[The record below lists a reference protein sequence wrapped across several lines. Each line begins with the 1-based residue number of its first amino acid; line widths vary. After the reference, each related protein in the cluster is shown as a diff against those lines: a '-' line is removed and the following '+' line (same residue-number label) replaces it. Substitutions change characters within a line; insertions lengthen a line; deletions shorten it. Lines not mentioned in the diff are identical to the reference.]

1 MRLNLP
7 VTQNEY
13 PVRDDVVIV
22 SHTDLKGRITYANDD
37 FCEYAGMTREE
48 LLGQPH
54 NVIRHPD
61 MPPEAFR
68 DLWATIKAG
77 HVWQGIVKNRRKNGD
92 HYWVKAT
99 VAPLPDGSGYMS
111 IRLKPLAE
119 EKTAAEALYARMRAG
134 APLRLERGRLRPGP
148 VKRLLNHLGLESRY
162 WITLFVGAGFY
173 GVAVLFALQG
183 RTMELTWV
191 SAAGL
196 CSFMGLGVWMRRRLH
211 VGIGELKTM
220 AQAVAALD
228 LRADVDDDHHDE
240 IRALLDVLKVIRA
253 RFYETVIT
261 LRQSQKRL
269 RTEVGEELQR
279 AGQTRSTAQGQT
291 AAAHTLAAS
300 TEQLAQAMQEIATTA
315 AQAAERIEALI
326 ATNRQAT
333 ARVRDSAEQ
342 TSKLSDE
349 LAALAHEVEA
359 FKGSMDSMRSVIDVI
374 GEIAAQTNLLALNAS
389 IEAARAGESGRGFAV
404 VADEVR
410 KLAERTAQATTE
422 IGAMIGKVQSQ
433 VDHAVAQ
440 TQAGRETVET
450 TVRKALASAEE
461 IAGIEHA
468 LEAIG
473 TESAQIP
480 RSVEAQAQVTQQ
492 AAGEITHLAQM
503 SEALEQMAHHSEEAA
518 RLLERTA
525 QEIAAMLQQFR
536 T

>member
-22 SHTDLKGRITYANDD
+22 SHTDRKGRITFVNDD

-77 HVWQGIVKNRRKNGD
+77 DVWQGIVKNRRKNGD
-92 HYWVKAT
+92 HYWVNAT

-111 IRLKPLAE
+111 IRLKPPAE
-119 EKTAAEALYARMRAG
+119 EKAAAESLYARMRAG
-134 APLRLERGRLRPGP
+134 ESLRLERGRLRPGP
-148 VKRLLNHLGLESRY
+148 LRRMLNRLGLESRY

-173 GVAVLFALQG
+173 GVAVLLALEG
-183 RTMELTWV
+183 RTTALAWV

-196 CSFMGLGVWMRRRLH
+196 LSFIGLGTWMRRRLR

-228 LRADVDDDHHDE
+228 LRPDIDDDHHDE
-240 IRALLDVLKVIRA
+240 IRTLLDVLKVIRA

-269 RTEVGEELQR
+269 RTEVDEELQR
-279 AGQTRSTAQGQT
+279 AGQTRSSAQEQT
-291 AAAHTLAAS
+291 AAAQTLAAS
-300 TEQLAQAMQEIATTA
+300 SEQLAHAMAEIAATA
-315 AQAAERIEALI
+315 AQSVERIDALI

-349 LAALAHEVEA
+349 LTAIAHEVEA

-450 TVRKALASAEE
+450 TVHKALASAEE

-473 TESAQIP
+473 TEAAQIP

-492 AAGEITHLAQM
+492 AVAEITHIARMAEQLERLAHQ
-503 SEALEQMAHHSEEAA
+503 SEDAA
-518 RLLERTA
+518 RLLERTV
-525 QEIAAMLQQFR
+525 QEIVRMLQQFR